1 MKLRIRGN
9 LLRFRLGRSEVNA
22 LGSTGKI
29 EEKVDF
35 GPGQPAFCY
44 SLEKGDDDTFSGS
57 FADGKITVHVPSAI
71 VDHWASSDDIGIE
84 GKQKL
89 NGGTQLEFLVEK
101 DFACRTSSGGEDQS
115 DKFPKPASD
124 AAC

>member
-29 EEKVDF
+29 EECVDF
-35 GPGQPAFCY
+35 GPGRPAFCY
-44 SLEKGDDDTFSGS
+44 SLEKGDDDAFSGS
-57 FADGKITVHVPSAI
+57 FADGRITVRVPAAV
-71 VDHWASSDDIGIE
+71 VDSWASGDDIGIE

-89 NGGTQLEFLVEK
+89 DGGTELEFLVEK
-101 DFACRTSSGGEDQS
+101 DFACRTSSGREDQS

>member
-9 LLRFRLGRSEVNA
+9 LLRFRLGRSEVNE
-22 LGSTGKI
+22 LGSTGQI
-29 EEKVDF
+29 EECVDF
-35 GPGQPAFCY
+35 GPGQPRFCY
-44 SLEKGDDDTFSGS
+44 SLEKGDEDTFSGS
-57 FADGKITVHVPSAI
+57 FAEGKITVRVPASV
-71 VDHWASSDDIGIE
+71 VDSWASGDDIGIE
-84 GKQKL
+84 GKQTIDDR
-89 NGGTQLEFLVEK
+89 TQLEFLVEK